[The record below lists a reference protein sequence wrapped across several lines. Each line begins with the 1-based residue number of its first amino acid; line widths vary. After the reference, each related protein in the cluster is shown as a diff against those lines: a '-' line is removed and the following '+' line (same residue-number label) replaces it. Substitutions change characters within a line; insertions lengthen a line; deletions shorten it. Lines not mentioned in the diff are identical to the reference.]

1 MLAVPA
7 PALVH
12 APRLADEIAAAGYSE
27 VVIALT
33 PADVVEVHVYGQRA
47 DGEDIAEGDRQ
58 TIAAV
63 VAAHVPPPSPDDR
76 LAAVEAEL
84 RGMRER
90 AAAAT
95 VTGDAAAVR
104 DAITGKSA

>member
-1 MLAVPA
+1 MLALPA

-12 APRLADEIAAAGYSE
+12 APRLADEIAVAGYSE

-33 PADVVEVHVYGQRA
+33 PTDVGDVHVYGVRA
-47 DGEDIAEGDRQ
+47 DGGNIGEADRA
-58 TIAAV
+58 TIAPI
-63 VAAHVPPPSPDDR
+63 VAAHVPPPSPEDR